1 MKKSF
6 KLLFA
11 ALLGFAMFVP
21 AQAETMTLTLFDVD
35 SMLVTNGNAPITC
48 TMVDSEGYTLQTI
61 FPEAD
66 LAPMLNQEINS
77 MMFYLD
83 GATTIDGGELAISV
97 GTTDVTA
104 FPGWNP
110 KPITGLTPVCTY
122 SFTPGDTTVLITF
135 DTPFVYEGGNLVF
148 ESKVVTATDWDEG
161 SFIGMIANE
170 NNVLIKRNYSSALDR
185 FYPMTTFTYS
195 GNAPVVNP
203 GDVDGSGLVNVTDVT
218 MLINAVMTSNYD
230 AIVFANADMEGNGI
244 VNVTDVT
251 MLINAVISAR

>member
-1 MKKSF
+1 MKNSL
-6 KLLFA
+6 KLLLA
-11 ALLGFAMFVP
+11 ALMGFAMFVP

-35 SMLVTNGNAPITC
+35 TMLVANENAPITC
-48 TMVDSEGYTLQTI
+48 TMVDTEGYTLQTI

-66 LAPMLNQEINS
+66 LAPMLNQEIYS

-83 GATTIDGGELAISV
+83 RATTINGGELAISV

-104 FPGWNP
+104 FPGWSP
-110 KPITGLTPVCTY
+110 QPITGLTQVCTY
-122 SFTPGDTTVLITF
+122 SFTPGDSVVLITF

-148 ESKVVTATDWDEG
+148 ESKVVTATNWDEG
-161 SFIGMIANE
+161 CFIGMIADV
-170 NNVLIKRNYSSALDR
+170 NNVLIKRVYSSAVDR

-203 GDVDGSGLVNVTDVT
+203 GDVDGNGYVNVTDVT
-218 MLINAVMTSNYD
+218 MLINAVMSSNYG
-230 AIVFANADMEGNGI
+230 AIVFANADMDGNGDLT
-244 VNVTDVT
+244 VTDVT